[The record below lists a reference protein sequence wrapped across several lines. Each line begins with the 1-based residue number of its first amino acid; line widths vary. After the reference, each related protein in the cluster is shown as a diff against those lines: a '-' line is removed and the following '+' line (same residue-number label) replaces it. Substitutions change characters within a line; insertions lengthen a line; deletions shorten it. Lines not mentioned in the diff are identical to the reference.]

1 MPLQILHL
9 IAKLNGYGE
18 TRQLRLLVEQQLAAG
33 HQVRVIALSAD
44 AEVRSAFEALSAEC
58 CVLQRRWVADPIAAW
73 RLSREWKATGPDLLH
88 TWGETALN
96 YGLAVRTEGA
106 CPLVSTLFEAPRSAL
121 WNVCRKAY
129 WGHAA
134 WTAVPSRRVEQDCL
148 TQGFSGE
155 TTTVIPLCAA
165 GPTESEGSREQFLA
179 ELGVSEDT
187 QLIAIAGP
195 LVRSKRIDDAI
206 WCFELVRT
214 LEERVRLVIFGDGP
228 DRHRLQRYVRLVSE
242 AEAVDFLGYRAD
254 MLELL
259 KHVEVL
265 WQPGEETTLASVMLE
280 AMAAGVPVV
289 ASDVPVHREVIDEGH
304 TGHLFPVGSRAGC
317 ARQTQRL
324 LNDKAHR
331 SEIIAA
337 AEKWAAQS
345 FSPATTANAY
355 AKIYRQALST
365 NRTATQSTS
374 PPLNA
379 QKHP

>member
-9 IAKLNGYGE
+9 IAELNGYGE
-18 TRQLRLLVEQQLAAG
+18 TRQLRLLVQQQLAAG
-33 HQVRVIALSAD
+33 YQVRVVALSAD
-44 AEVRSAFEALSAEC
+44 AEVRAAFEALPVEC
-58 CVLQRRWVADPIAAW
+58 CVLHRRWVADPIAAW
-73 RLSREWKATGPDLLH
+73 RLSQEWQATGPDLIH

-96 YGLAVRTEGA
+96 YGLAVRSEEA
-106 CPLVSTLFEAPRSAL
+106 CPLVSTLFEAPRSTL
-121 WNVCRKAY
+121 WNACRKAY

-134 WTAVPSRRVEQDCL
+134 RTVVPSRRVEQDCR
-148 TQGFSGE
+148 THGFPEE
-155 TTTVIPLCAA
+155 TTTVIPLSVA
-165 GPTESEGSREQFLA
+165 GPTASEGSREQFLA
-179 ELGVSEDT
+179 ELGVSTDT

-195 LVRSKRIDDAI
+195 LVRSKRIEDAI

-228 DRHRLQRYVRLVSE
+228 DRHRLERYVRLVSE

-254 MLELL
+254 MLEQL

-265 WQPGEETTLASVMLE
+265 WQPGEETTLAGVMLE

-324 LNDKAHR
+324 LNDKAHT
-331 SEIIAA
+331 SKITTA
-337 AEKWAAQS
+337 AEKWASQR
-345 FSPATTANAY
+345 FSPTTAANAY
-355 AKIYRQALST
+355 TEIYQQAQST
-365 NRTATQSTS
+365 SRTATQSK
-374 PPLNA
+374 PP
-379 QKHP
+379 P